1 MTPAAVHPMTVERI
15 ADRQTTRYTCPVC
28 QRCVEDGPDGL
39 TILFRGDPAASHRAG
54 VFALEIEELEAAA
67 APPARRDDLH

>member
-1 MTPAAVHPMTVERI
+1 MIPAAVHPMTVERF

-39 TILFRGDPAASHRAG
+39 TILFRGDPQASHRGG
-54 VFALEIEELEAAA
+54 VFALEVEDFD
-67 APPARRDDLH
+67 APAGPGNRRDVLH